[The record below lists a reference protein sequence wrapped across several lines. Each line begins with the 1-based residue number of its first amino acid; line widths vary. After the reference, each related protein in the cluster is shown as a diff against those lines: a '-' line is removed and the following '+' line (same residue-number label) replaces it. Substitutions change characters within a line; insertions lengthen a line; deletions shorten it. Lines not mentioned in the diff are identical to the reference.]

1 MSGTASDVLKTGIS
15 SVMELLREGSGGD
28 KPLHDEGLNVDKEKA
43 RDDTKED
50 PKDGDLSRE
59 DNVDDLLLSNST
71 GT

>member
-1 MSGTASDVLKTGIS
+1 
-15 SVMELLREGSGGD
+15 MELLREGSGGD